1 MLIKLSVIVGIIVFG
16 SIIFSDELLSIYPN
30 FSEKTFNSFKDDLS
44 NFSLIASDSVEKKID
59 SSFDKIVDK
68 TGDAISNEISEAGD
82 KISDEI
88 SDVKDSSKQKLDE
101 KLSDFNP
108 IESIKD
114 IFSDNPNVEEL
125 TDSSTVTTEDITTQS
140 SVDSQL

>member
-16 SIIFSDELLSIYPN
+16 SIIFSDEHLSIYPN

-68 TGDAISNEISEAGD
+68 TSDSITNKISDEINTAGD
-82 KISDEI
+82 KISNEI
-88 SDVKDSSKQKLDE
+88 LDAKESSQQIITDKISNFSL
-101 KLSDFNP
+101 
-108 IESIKD
+108 IESIQN
-114 IFSDNPNVEEL
+114 IFTIIN
-125 TDSSTVTTEDITTQS
+125 
-140 SVDSQL
+140 